1 MSHAP
6 NRAALSKK
14 CDVCQ
19 ERAGTLSCTGCEQV
33 FCKQDMTKHRQQ
45 LSRELDLV
53 MREHNNLDKRIQ
65 HKMTGDQGG
74 HRKLLDQINEWEK
87 SVIDKI
93 KDAAQQAREQVHLFL
108 GAQPAHRLRQITDDI
123 ESRMKEEDYV
133 ETDIEYWS
141 NQVKKLSKEIE
152 MGDSTS
158 IVIKT
163 AQVEWTSLIKVQ
175 EILPGKTRRTLDYG
189 RLKSEASKVI
199 KDERYIYGSSPDFLL
214 LHADG
219 QSLCLSDR
227 TGKNKI
233 EINFKSD
240 CWINDAC
247 WSTFLNGFIILT
259 GVGDSYTLDV
269 AKRQMN
275 VIGKLRSHDKKIFRS
290 CTCSGETL
298 LISTYEKGSS
308 IESGIQ
314 L

>member
-1 MSHAP
+1 
-6 NRAALSKK
+6 
-14 CDVCQ
+14 
-19 ERAGTLSCTGCEQV
+19 
-33 FCKQDMTKHRQQ
+33 MTKHRQQ

-53 MREHNNLDKRIQ
+53 MREHNDLDKRIQ
-65 HKMTGDQGG
+65 HKITGDQGG

-93 KDAAQQAREQVHLFL
+93 KDATQQARKQVYFL
-108 GAQPAHRLRQITDDI
+108 LDQPAHRVRQITDDI

-152 MGDSTS
+152 MGDSTN
-158 IVIKT
+158 IVIET

-175 EILPGKTRRTLDYG
+175 EILPVNMSKTLDYG
-189 RLKSEASKVI
+189 RLRNEASKVI
-199 KDERYIYGSSPDFLL
+199 KDERYIYSSSIDFLL
-214 LHADG
+214 LYG
-219 QSLCLSDR
+219 MGKSLCLLDR
-227 TGKNKI
+227 TGKNKA
-233 EINFKSD
+233 EINFKSKWRLYD
-240 CWINDAC
+240 TC

-259 GVGDSYTLDV
+259 IEGDSYTLDV
-269 AKRQMN
+269 ATRQVN
-275 VIGKLRSHDKKIFRS
+275 VIGKLKSHDKKPFES

-298 LISTYEKGSS
+298 LVSKNEKGSS